1 MPRYEQGAV
10 AYSGA
15 EAIDRPV
22 GRQFIQ
28 PRVDTRSERSVRLDE
43 VLGEMSLKDAAKT
56 VASELGVPKSRVYAL
71 GVKAKDEN
79 P

>member
-1 MPRYEQGAV
+1 MLADQGAGRSLKGEIV
-10 AYSGA
+10 IVVGPA
-15 EAIDRPV
+15 EPQVVSDDAI
-22 GRQFIQ
+22 
-28 PRVDTRSERSVRLDE
+28 SVRLDE